1 MLIRSLLSVPGNR
14 PDMLDKSLRSGADA
28 ISPDLQDSVPDAN
41 RPQAREI
48 TATWIDAGQ
57 QPLVQPLVIVR
68 TSAVQTSDFAKDVA
82 AVVRP
87 GLTGL
92 RIPDVSGP
100 QDVIE
105 ADRTVGAVERERGMP
120 PNAIALI
127 PICESARGVHRL
139 YDILTAS
146 SRVIGT
152 AFPGAEGGDLAR
164 DLGVTWSLQGDEMFY
179 VRSKVLFDA
188 RAAGVSVILDSV
200 FANLKDAAGFEQDTR
215 RGRQL
220 GYTGRLAIHPN
231 QIPVINAIH
240 RPTPEQI
247 EDAEGLLAAYREAEA
262 RGSGAVA
269 YRGRMI
275 DVAMRKT
282 AEAILK
288 QAHTSSKS
296 RPMTDTSPSCLHP
309 SFRSPASA
317 CSTPAR
323 SCRARSSRSCSA
335 TSAPT

>member
-14 PDMLDKSLRSGADA
+14 PDMLDKALRSGADA

-41 RPQAREI
+41 RPEARKI
-48 TATWIDAGQ
+48 TAAWIDAGQ
-57 QPLVQPLVIVR
+57 QPLVIVR
-68 TSAVQTSDFAKDVA
+68 TSAVQTSDFAADVA

-92 RIPDVSGP
+92 RIPDVTSP
-100 QDVIE
+100 QDVLE
-105 ADRTVGAVERERGMP
+105 ADQTVGAVERERGMP
-120 PNAIALI
+120 PNSIVLI
-127 PICESARGVHRL
+127 PICESARGVYRL

-164 DLGVTWSLQGDEMFY
+164 DLGVTWSLSGDEMFY

-188 RAAGVSVILDSV
+188 RAAGTSVILDSV

-231 QIPVINAIH
+231 QIPVINTIH
-240 RPTPEQI
+240 QPTPEQV

-262 RGSGAVA
+262 RGSGAIA

-288 QAHTSSKS
+288 QSHTNSNQD
-296 RPMTDTSPSCLHP
+296 R
-309 SFRSPASA
+309 
-317 CSTPAR
+317 
-323 SCRARSSRSCSA
+323 
-335 TSAPT
+335 